1 MLHDTF
7 LADDVP
13 RGSDDDVDAC
23 GRGRKYRFFFL
34 LYSILS
40 PELYYFVQK
49 QQQKP
54 SKADYKY
61 RLSKRN
67 INGLLFRSIQR
78 KPI

>member
-1 MLHDTF
+1 MSHVAQTTTST
-7 LADDVP
+7 LAAGVVNID
-13 RGSDDDVDAC
+13 
-23 GRGRKYRFFFL
+23 FFL